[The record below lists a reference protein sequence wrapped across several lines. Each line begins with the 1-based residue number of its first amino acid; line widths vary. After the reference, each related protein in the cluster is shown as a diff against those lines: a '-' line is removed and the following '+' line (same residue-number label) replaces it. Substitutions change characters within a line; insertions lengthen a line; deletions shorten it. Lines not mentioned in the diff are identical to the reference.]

1 MSERYFRRQ
10 NSSRKIAWLWPQL
23 LSGVIGIGILLAGLP
38 AQASESQ
45 TPWECSNYTGDAH
58 TRCLA
63 AFVESQRDQIA
74 ALQARVQAQ
83 QDTVNQLKAQKDHQ
97 AAGAAVQQQLDQ
109 PPAVVQVA
117 PPLYVYPPVGLG
129 LYLGR
134 PWIYGQ
140 PYYYRPYI
148 FGPRYYEPHRGH
160 RW

>member
-23 LSGVIGIGILLAGLP
+23 LSGVIGTGILLAGLP

-83 QDTVNQLKAQKDHQ
+83 QDTVNQLKAQMDHQ
-97 AAGAAVQQQLDQ
+97 AAAAAVQQQSAP

-148 FGPRYYEPHRGH
+148 FGPRYYGPHRGH

>member
-1 MSERYFRRQ
+1 MNDHAIAH
-10 NSSRKIAWLWPQL
+10 NSASRTTRLWPWL
-23 LSGVIGIGILLAGLP
+23 LGGVMGIGMLLASLP
-38 AQASESQ
+38 AQAGEPQ

-63 AFVESQRDQIA
+63 AFVEAQRDQIA

-83 QDTVNQLKAQKDHQ
+83 QDTVNQLKSQMDRQ
-97 AAGAAVQQQLDQ
+97 AGATVQQQMAQ
-109 PPAVVQVA
+109 PPAVVQVV
-117 PPLYVYPPVGLG
+117 PPLYTYPPVGLG

-140 PYYYRPYI
+140 PYYYPPYI
-148 FGPRYYEPHRGH
+148 FGPRYYGRHRGH